1 MMGHQHHGPLSNQA
15 NSGFTLQGGNQFMQN
30 KMNFMAVN
38 AIQRGEYE
46 YDIEIPP
53 KGQGMKKM
61 TNIGD
66 SVGSNQSSVVG
77 NYSEIKDGQPPS
89 SNPNL
94 VTSNIS
100 VKKSMLKIS
109 AG

>member
-1 MMGHQHHGPLSNQA
+1 
-15 NSGFTLQGGNQFMQN
+15 MQN
-30 KMNFMAVN
+30 KMNFMAVK
-38 AIQRGEYE
+38 AGKRGEYE
-46 YDIEIPP
+46 YDIEIPS
-53 KGQGMKKM
+53 KGQGMNMKKM

-66 SVGSNQSSVVG
+66 SVCSNQSSVVG
-77 NYSEIKDGQPPS
+77 NYSEIKDGQQPS
-89 SNPNL
+89 SNPNM